1 MIHTATQIKALVRNV
16 SHGNS
21 AKAQILLRS
30 YAMERFLVRLA
41 QSAYQENII
50 LKGGALVS
58 AMLGQAH
65 RSTMDMDATVKQRQ
79 LSIGDARE
87 IVEDIMGIAIAD
99 GMSFDIK
106 SIETIMDEADYSGV
120 RVTMEAVI
128 DAMRIPLKLDFSTGD
143 VITPREVL
151 FAYPL
156 LFENNTIPVSAY
168 NLETLL
174 AEKLETV
181 FARGVANTRMR
192 DFYDI
197 YALDA
202 AYANTIDE
210 KTLGSALISTSESRG
225 STHQLR
231 SWETLLAEIAV
242 NQELMT
248 LWRRYQKRFDYAS
261 NIEWS
266 DIIRTIHSLCNK
278 VL

>member
-1 MIHTATQIKALVRNV
+1 
-16 SHGNS
+16 
-21 AKAQILLRS
+21 
-30 YAMERFLVRLA
+30 
-41 QSAYQENII
+41 
-50 LKGGALVS
+50 
-58 AMLGQAH
+58 
-65 RSTMDMDATVKQRQ
+65 
-79 LSIGDARE
+79 
-87 IVEDIMGIAIAD
+87 
-99 GMSFDIK
+99 
-106 SIETIMDEADYSGV
+106 MDEADYSGV

-242 NQELMT
+242 DQELLT

-261 NIEWS
+261 NIEWN
-266 DIIRTIHSLCNK
+266 DIMKTIHSLCSK
-278 VL
+278 AL